1 MLAEKI
7 KTALKT
13 AEHKGKRYGHS
24 YMIHGEIMNSLFPN
38 GLKCESVEDWNR
50 LGAVNMIVTKLIR
63 YCNQWPDKHQD
74 SIHDLGVYS
83 FILED
88 TDDSNGS

>member
-1 MLAEKI
+1 MLADKI

-13 AEHKGKRYGHS
+13 AEY
-24 YMIHGEIMNSLFPN
+24 
-38 GLKCESVEDWNR
+38 
-50 LGAVNMIVTKLIR
+50 MIVTKLIR
-63 YCNQWPDKHQD
+63 YCNQWSDKHQD

-88 TDDSNGS
+88 IDDSNGS